1 MKTWLKAVLWII
13 AVGFVLMLGAGLVLR
28 SFVNGAEKDR
38 LIASVSQRI
47 GVPVSLSAVEFDWA
61 QWFRLRPAVSL
72 DDVTVGNPPGFAT
85 KNMLQASRVSAQ
97 VALLP
102 LFKKRLEIQSIRV
115 DQPRI
120 DIETD
125 AHGMTNVE
133 TFIKKLSGGSKSSAT
148 ADSSSGSAIASYAV
162 EEFALT
168 SGTFN
173 YSGPENISLHNVD
186 LDVHDFSL
194 DSPCHL
200 TESAT
205 LFNGKASSFKVEGQ
219 LGPFTPTSLP
229 LDGTL
234 SLTVAPA
241 ELPAAMRREQFGV
254 MLATPGSSAR
264 ASITANIKGD
274 VYGTVS
280 GPATLVLTNIMIGGH
295 QDHLLAL
302 SGRAPANI
310 SAASFLSSP
319 QFGLRIPNASL
330 QLGKG
335 QWAGSANFTMHGQAM
350 SGGTQGSI
358 RNIDINEFLSSFTSS
373 SGKVYGSLAMPTSAL
388 EFSGRNSADILSSLK
403 GSAKISVTQGR
414 LGALDLPATLQRALG
429 TQQAADGSKGTTQFT
444 SLSGDVNIAQA
455 KMNIENLLLDAPGLH
470 LTGSGVIGFDESIN
484 FSIVARLKEGGLAKV
499 LDADVP
505 LLVTGTVDAP
515 KVHPQVGKMVKSDVH
530 AAVKDVLGGFLK
542 KKPK

>member
-1 MKTWLKAVLWII
+1 MKTWLKAVLGLI

-61 QWFRLRPAVSL
+61 QWFRLKPAVSL
-72 DDVTVGNPPGFAT
+72 DDVTVGNPPGFT
-85 KNMLQASRVSAQ
+85 SKNMLQASKVSAQ
-97 VALLP
+97 VALMP
-102 LFKKRLEIQSIRV
+102 LFQKKLEIQSIRV

-162 EEFALT
+162 EEFSLT

-186 LDVHDFSL
+186 IDVRDFSL

-234 SLTVAPA
+234 SLTVAPT

-264 ASITANIKGD
+264 ASITATIKGD

-280 GPATLVLTNIMIGGH
+280 GPAKLVLTNIMIGGH

-302 SGRAPANI
+302 SGQAPANI
-310 SAASFLSSP
+310 TAASFLSSP
-319 QFGLRIPNASL
+319 QFGLKIPNASL

-335 QWAGSANFTMHGQAM
+335 QWAGSANFTIHGQAM

-373 SGKVYGSLAMPTSAL
+373 SGKVYGSFAMPSSML
-388 EFSGRNSADILSSLK
+388 EFSGRNSAEILSSLK
-403 GSAKISVTQGR
+403 GSAKLSVTQGR
-414 LGALDLPATLQRALG
+414 LGALDLPATLQRVLG
-429 TQQAADGSKGTTQFT
+429 TQQATDGSKGTTQFT
-444 SLSGDVNIAQA
+444 SLSADVNIAQA

-470 LTGSGVIGFDESIN
+470 VTGNGTIGFDESIN
-484 FSIVARLKEGGLAKV
+484 FSIIARLKEGGFAKV

-515 KVHPQVGKMVKSDVH
+515 KVHPQVGKMVETEVH
-530 AAVKDVLGGFLK
+530 NAVKDVLGGFFK